1 MYAIFPIIVAE
12 IVTFC
17 DHVSQEVSH
26 FIDGIGKNKYIAKS
40 NIFIGNRWIKAL
52 WMELLMAQEQG

>member
-17 DHVSQEVSH
+17 DYVSQEVSH
-26 FIDGIGKNKYIAKS
+26 CMDGIGNNKYIAKS
-40 NIFIGNRWIKAL
+40 NIFIGNR
-52 WMELLMAQEQG
+52 